1 MYSKKV
7 PSHAAIAYV
16 CTYVQQYSE
25 TYTKPYR
32 FLSDVSHSLDGRVH
46 RGCTAGCM
54 YSHTDVR
61 SQDRGLLGINHFAQL
76 KSSRNSANDPAHRP
90 EIPQLQLKSRTLLQ
104 TPLPRFRARGRGHS
118 HRRRVTDRGEADLR
132 AAWVEGDRRGRG
144 TDPDGI
150 EVAADERPRFQAEDL
165 DLLCPDLFEQRGGV
179 VRLLNPVQETDQG
192 PRSTSRTVPIF
203 TEGRTSISFWAAR
216 AEARRAARDRCGH
229 STPGQSW

>member
-25 TYTKPYR
+25 TYTMPYR
-32 FLSDVSHSLDGRVH
+32 FLSDVTHSLDGRAH

-104 TPLPRFRARGRGHS
+104 LLSLAFEHAGEGILAVGELS
-118 HRRRVTDRGEADLR
+118 DGGEADLR

-150 EVAADERPRFQAEDL
+150 EVAADERPRFPAEDL
-165 DLLCPDLFEQRGGV
+165 NLLCPDLFEQRGGV

-192 PRSTSRTVPIF
+192 PVFDEPD
-203 TEGRTSISFWAAR
+203 R
-216 AEARRAARDRCGH
+216 ADLHRREDLDQLLGG
-229 STPGQSW
+229 PG